1 MRLLVGSWPF
11 SVYNEVGE
19 MSIAE
24 NATNENIVIYLC
36 ILVTYDKEAGFS
48 YVNKYLHLLETE
60 APLLLSKQEP
70 GPGVK

>member
-1 MRLLVGSWPF
+1 MKSGKCSSLKMPR
-11 SVYNEVGE
+11 
-19 MSIAE
+19 
-24 NATNENIVIYLC
+24 TNIVIYLC